1 MSPLAQLRILLTGPP
16 TNGGGTAPGELPKWR
31 ALAAFS
37 PDGLSSI
44 AYANQEIYLALSILG
59 SAGLAFYGPVAVAI
73 VGLLIVVTVS
83 YSQSLSAY
91 PSGGGSYSVAS
102 QNLGPAAGQLAGAS
116 ILVAYLLTAAVSL
129 TAGLEAIASALP
141 WLWPYKLPLALA
153 VLVIITLVNLRGA
166 QEMSWLMVVPVYGFL
181 GAVGFLLV
189 SGWLELRPEIS
200 VGTLWPGR
208 PPQAGGEFVLR
219 AFASGC
225 TALTGIEAISNGVPS
240 FQRPRVA
247 NARAT
252 LLALGGLMAVL
263 FLGSALL
270 VQRAGLVVEDSETI
284 LSALARHVLGSGL
297 AYYLMQAMTL
307 AILAVAANTSFAGF
321 PRIAA
326 MLAKDGYLPR
336 QLSHA
341 GDRMVFSNAILLLAG
356 GTALVM
362 IGFGGESHRI
372 VPLFAVGVFIAFTL
386 SQAGM
391 VSHWIRQREVSWGF
405 KATWNALGASITLGA
420 IVILTLAN
428 FVRGA
433 WLVFGA
439 LVLLVWLF
447 RRIRYHYDVVRADL
461 TLRGLPPS
469 LKPRPPARLVIPVS
483 GVHRGV
489 VEAVNLAR
497 SISNQIVG
505 AYVEL
510 EPDKTPEVLKDWS
523 HWFPDLPLE
532 IIPSPKRNLV
542 APLLAFLDKQDLDH
556 NDGQLAA
563 VVLPEFVP
571 ARWWHSLLH
580 NQTAWILKA
589 ALLYRRRRMGFQRVI
604 IDVPY
609 HLRH

>member
-1 MSPLAQLRILLTGPP
+1 
-16 TNGGGTAPGELPKWR
+16 
-31 ALAAFS
+31 
-37 PDGLSSI
+37 
-44 AYANQEIYLALSILG
+44 
-59 SAGLAFYGPVAVAI
+59 
-73 VGLLIVVTVS
+73 
-83 YSQSLSAY
+83 
-91 PSGGGSYSVAS
+91 
-102 QNLGPAAGQLAGAS
+102 
-116 ILVAYLLTAAVSL
+116 
-129 TAGLEAIASALP
+129 
-141 WLWPYKLPLALA
+141 
-153 VLVIITLVNLRGA
+153 
-166 QEMSWLMVVPVYGFL
+166 
-181 GAVGFLLV
+181 
-189 SGWLELRPEIS
+189 
-200 VGTLWPGR
+200 
-208 PPQAGGEFVLR
+208 
-219 AFASGC
+219 
-225 TALTGIEAISNGVPS
+225 
-240 FQRPRVA
+240 
-247 NARAT
+247 
-252 LLALGGLMAVL
+252 
-263 FLGSALL
+263 
-270 VQRAGLVVEDSETI
+270 
-284 LSALARHVLGSGL
+284 
-297 AYYLMQAMTL
+297 MQAMTL